1 MNVYYIVHPNGRE
14 KLPSTNRE
22 EALRDFSNH
31 WTAKGNWMRGKKPLV
46 RRLIETTS
54 DEIHCEP
61 IPDAD
66 QL

>member
-14 KLPSTNRE
+14 KLPSTNRT
-22 EALRDFSNH
+22 EALNDFRNH
-31 WTAKGNWMRGKKPLV
+31 WTSTSDWISGKKPLV

-54 DEIHCEP
+54 EEIHAEP
-61 IPDAD
+61 ISKAR